1 MDLKER
7 IKDLCNKQGISM
19 NQLEQ
24 ELGFG
29 KGYISKLGKST
40 PNTAKIQQI
49 AKRLNT
55 SIEYLMTGIVIV
67 PIEVTRVDDNRNS
80 RLLEYAKRLM
90 DLGIEPDDLETLINA
105 VEKMQKKD

>member
-55 SIEYLMTGIVIV
+55 SIEYLMNG
-67 PIEVTRVDDNRNS
+67 VDPKENKSIMDDQKNR
-80 RLLEYAKRLM
+80 LFEYAKRLM
-90 DLGIEPDDLETLINA
+90 DLGIEPDDLESLINA

>member
-7 IKDLCNKQGISM
+7 IQVLCKKKCISM

-49 AKRLNT
+49 AHYLGVT
-55 SIEYLMTGIVIV
+55 VDYLMTGK
-67 PIEVTRVDDNRNS
+67 DDSQRDGNPYS
-80 RLLEYAKRLM
+80 GLKGIYLSYAKEAQEN
-90 DLGIEPDDLETLINA
+90 GIDPDDIRLALDTIRKLRG
-105 VEKMQKKD
+105 DR